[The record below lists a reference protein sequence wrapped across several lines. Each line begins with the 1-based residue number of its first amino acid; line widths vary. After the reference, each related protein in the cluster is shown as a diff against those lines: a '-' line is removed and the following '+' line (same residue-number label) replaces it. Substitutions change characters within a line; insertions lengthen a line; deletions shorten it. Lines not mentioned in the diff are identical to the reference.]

1 MTCTE
6 FVYNNSKHSTIGIT
20 LFFANQRYHLR
31 AMIIEETTGVLIDEP
46 AATAYVK
53 KMRALFKILKTAIE
67 SAQEF
72 TARYYDKI

>member
-1 MTCTE
+1 
-6 FVYNNSKHSTIGIT
+6 
-20 LFFANQRYHLR
+20 
-31 AMIIEETTGVLIDEP
+31 MIIEKTTGVPIDEP